1 MLRLAAAALL
11 AIVVAFPLTALPA
24 GPVAW
29 LAGLALVLGGAGI
42 VALSVTLVTIG
53 GSLALVAYA
62 LTLVIARPA
71 VDPVA
76 AAALGAALVLLLA
89 CVHLAAHVDG
99 AAVDRAVVARQVRGW
114 LAVVALGVGAAGALT
129 AGATGAGGGTA
140 RRDAAGG
147 RGRRRARRGADGGRH
162 HRAGDGADTPLTTAV
177 ALPPER
183 PRVGLGRPRL
193 DGVDLALPCS
203 VLSRQIDDR

>member
-24 GPVAW
+24 GPVVW

-99 AAVDRAVVARQVRGW
+99 AALDRAVVARQARGW
-114 LAVVALGVGAAGALT
+114 LAVVALGVGVAGALT
-129 AGATGAGGGTA
+129 AGALALAAALHGATLPVVVVSAALGAVLTAAGITALVTA
-140 RRDAAGG
+140 R
-147 RGRRRARRGADGGRH
+147 DGG
-162 HRAGDGADTPLTTAV
+162 
-177 ALPPER
+177 
-183 PRVGLGRPRL
+183 
-193 DGVDLALPCS
+193 
-203 VLSRQIDDR
+203 